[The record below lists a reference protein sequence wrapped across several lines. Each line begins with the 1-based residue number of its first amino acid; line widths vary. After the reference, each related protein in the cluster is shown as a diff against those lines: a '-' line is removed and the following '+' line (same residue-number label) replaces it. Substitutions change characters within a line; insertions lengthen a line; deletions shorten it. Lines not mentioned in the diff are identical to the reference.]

1 MERQLVSSSNLN
13 SVGYETESA
22 ILEVSF
28 RNGRTYQYYQVP
40 VAVWQGL
47 MSAYSKGRYFADY
60 VKDRYRQRRV

>member
-13 SVGYETESA
+13 SVGYDTESA
-22 ILEVSF
+22 ILEVGF

-47 MSAYSKGRYFADY
+47 MSAYSKGRYFADCI
-60 VKDRYRQRRV
+60 KDRYRQRRV